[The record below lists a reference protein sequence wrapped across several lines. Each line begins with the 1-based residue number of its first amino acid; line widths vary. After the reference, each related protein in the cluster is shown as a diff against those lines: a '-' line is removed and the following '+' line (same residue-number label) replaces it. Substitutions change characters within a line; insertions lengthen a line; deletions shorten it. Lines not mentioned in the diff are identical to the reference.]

1 MAGSDAPRSSI
12 RTLTLDELIR
22 SRSPGL
28 DLVRLVL
35 AFLVLVSH
43 TWTLGGF
50 GPEPSSPLTPVYLTL
65 GGFAVAGFFALSGML
80 VGRSALTRPSGTY
93 AWARVLRIMPAFWV
107 ALVIGGFVVAGLGY
121 VHGHH
126 SLSGFLT
133 LEPGGPVTHV
143 ARGALFPLEFPYG
156 VHDVFVADTPF
167 GRATG
172 SSFVNGSLW
181 TLPHEL
187 RCYLVVGLLAVVARR
202 HGDRRTITIGW
213 MVVGAMAVAYWRSEA
228 TMDFVLSPL
237 ADRQLIAFLF
247 VFMSGTLAAVWA
259 NHIRVFGVAPVL
271 ALVAAIVAGRT
282 SLFLSEHVA
291 GAALVLLL
299 PPVAVLLA
307 PIGRRLHGIDLSY
320 GLYLYA
326 WPVQQLVAMYAL
338 ADTPATFIAVS
349 TVFTVSPRGRELV
362 PDRAPVDASLAPSTG
377 KPGMSDRALP
387 ADERPDD
394 DTPVHTADLPDT
406 PTRDRNIVA
415 HAWVEAPAELLGLGD
430 DLPHRAPGRY
440 KRRIGTWLLWRVGP
454 GQWWRCPVHGRRS
467 HRSVAADDVP
477 AVPRQLG

>member
-1 MAGSDAPRSSI
+1 MAGSDAPRTSL

-28 DLVRLVL
+28 DVSRLVL

-50 GPEPSSPLTPVYLTL
+50 GPEPGSPLTPTYLTL

-80 VGRSALTRPSGTY
+80 VGRSALSRPSGSY
-93 AWARVLRIMPAFWV
+93 AWARMLRIMPAFWV
-107 ALVIGGFVVAGLGY
+107 ALLVGGFVVAGLGY
-121 VHGHH
+121 VHGHDT
-126 SLSGFLT
+126 LSGFLT

-187 RCYLVVGLLAVVARR
+187 RCYLVVGLLAVVAQRY
-202 HGDRRTITIGW
+202 GNRRTITIGW
-213 MVVGAMAVAYWRSEA
+213 IVAGAMTVAYWRSEA

-237 ADRQLIAFLF
+237 ADRQLISFLF

-259 NHIRVFGVAPVL
+259 HRIRVFGVAPVV
-271 ALVAAIVAGRT
+271 ALVAALVAGRT

-299 PPVAVLLA
+299 PPVAVALA
-307 PIGRRLHGIDLSY
+307 PVGRRLHGIDLSY
-320 GLYLYA
+320 GLYLFA
-326 WPVQQLVAMYAL
+326 WPVQQLVAMYDL
-338 ADTPATFIAVS
+338 AGSPAGFIAIS
-349 TVFTVSPRGRELV
+349 TVVTLV
-362 PDRAPVDASLAPSTG
+362 LAAASWFLV
-377 KPGMSDRALP
+377 
-387 ADERPDD
+387 ERPSM
-394 DTPVHTADLPDT
+394 
-406 PTRDRNIVA
+406 
-415 HAWVEAPAELLGLGD
+415 
-430 DLPHRAPGRY
+430 
-440 KRRIGTWLLWRVGP
+440 RRWRRP
-454 GQWWRCPVHGRRS
+454 
-467 HRSVAADDVP
+467 
-477 AVPRQLG
+477 